1 MQLHH
6 FNYLKN
12 LLQVKF
18 QWNLARTK
26 FITRLIVALIDAAT
40 VNLMKIALKINSQPK
55 YQSKYRNLQRFFQN
69 LK

>member
-26 FITRLIVALIDAAT
+26 FITRLIITLIEVAT
-40 VNLMKIALKINSQPK
+40 VNLTRIALRINSQP
-55 YQSKYRNLQRFFQN
+55 
-69 LK
+69 

>member
-18 QWNLARTK
+18 QCNLARTK
-26 FITRLIVALIDAAT
+26 FITRLVITLVEVAT
-40 VNLMKIALKINSQPK
+40 VNLTRIALRINSQPK
-55 YQSKYRNLQRFFQN
+55 YQSNYRNLQRFFQN